1 MATTAFLPSVPVPA
15 ATTGRANGVRS
26 TRGRALSSVRP
37 AAVAALRR
45 TPLRRRSP
53 VAPATMATPTPGSGG
68 DGGAG
73 DDDGLDAAER
83 TRRALSAEPPAV
95 VFRNKYDP
103 SGGRGGTDGGEGEGF
118 GYEAG
123 STGVD
128 VWLIAGICTFR
139 RQRRALFVS
148 EVGGGRAGMWAR
160 GGRYLAWCGV

>member
-1 MATTAFLPSVPVPA
+1 MPTAAFLPLVPVPA
-15 ATTGRANGVRS
+15 ATTGLAHGGGS
-26 TRGRALSSVRP
+26 ASGRALSFARP
-37 AAVAALRR
+37 AAMAPLRR
-45 TPLRRRSP
+45 TPPRRRAA
-53 VAPATMATPTPGSGG
+53 APPPTAMATPTPGSGG
-68 DGGAG
+68 SGGASGG

-128 VWLIAGICTFR
+128 VWLIAGICTFC
-139 RQRRALFVS
+139 
-148 EVGGGRAGMWAR
+148 GGGERRRW
-160 GGRYLAWCGV
+160 